1 MEGVLILCVLDQIQR
16 NVPLSVATIQVIAF
30 EAL

>member
-1 MEGVLILCVLDQIQR
+1 MEGVLILCVLDQIQH

>member
-1 MEGVLILCVLDQIQR
+1 MEGVLILRVLDQIR
-16 NVPLSVATIQVIAF
+16 HNVPLSVATVQVIAF